1 MNRKIFYIVLG
12 VILFLLVGSSVYTNF
27 ICNNPN
33 IVNYILL
40 VQILLGVVSAIF
52 TLYVGSSVLTNKK
65 NYKIM
70 LISLLEVLFTL
81 ILVTLN
87 VVYGYKNVIN
97 VNVYNEYMEYV
108 SMYTN
113 IYIYGLFAFV
123 LSLLTLNS
131 FIDYKVKN

>member
-27 ICNNPN
+27 ICNNPSV
-33 IVNYILL
+33 VNYILL
-40 VQILLGVVSAIF
+40 AQILLGVVSSIF
-52 TLYVGSSVLTNKK
+52 TLYVGSYVLTNKK

>member
-33 IVNYILL
+33 VVNYILL

>member
-33 IVNYILL
+33 VVNYILL

-113 IYIYGLFAFV
+113 IYIYGLFAFA